1 VNIPASNAR
10 LLRLATYWSVST
22 ALLLIV
28 VKAVVWLNTG
38 SVALLASLIDSLMD
52 AAASV
57 INLLAV
63 SYALQPADK
72 EHAFGHG
79 KAESLAGLAQAAF
92 ITGSAVLLLFEC
104 VDRLISPRP
113 VQDAALGIGVML
125 FATVATL
132 VLLGIQRYVI
142 RKTDSVA
149 IRADSLHYTMDV
161 LVNLAVIVALGL
173 SMVGIGWADGVFGFG
188 LGLFIIYG
196 AYGIGW
202 DSVQHLMDRAL
213 PDGVEQSIAALALRH
228 PQVRAVHDLRTR
240 RSGQTNFVQL
250 HLELDGELS
259 LARAHAI
266 GDEVAATITTIVPG
280 ADVLIHQDP
289 GDDSTPDAPGE
300 RIAGSG

>member
-1 VNIPASNAR
+1 MQIPAANAR

-22 ALLLIV
+22 ATLLIV
-28 VKAVVWLNTG
+28 VKLVTWLDTG

-63 SYALQPADK
+63 RYALQPADK

-92 ITGSAVLLLFEC
+92 ITGSAVLLVFEC
-104 VDRLISPRP
+104 VDRLINPRP

-125 FATVATL
+125 FATAATL
-132 VLLGIQRYVI
+132 LLLGVQRYVI
-142 RKTDSVA
+142 RKTGSVA
-149 IRADSLHYTMDV
+149 IRADSLHYAMDV

-173 SMVGIGWADGVFGFG
+173 SLLGIVWADAVFGLA

-196 AYGIGW
+196 AYGIGRE
-202 DSVQHLMDRAL
+202 SVDHLMDHAL
-213 PDGVEQSIAALALRH
+213 PDDLERAIAARALRH
-228 PQVRAVHDLRTR
+228 PDVRAVHDLRTR
-240 RSGQTNFVQL
+240 RSGQTSFVQL

-266 GDEVAATITTIVPG
+266 GDQVAAAIAEMVPG

-289 GDDSTPDAPGE
+289 GDDSIPDTPGE
-300 RIAGSG
+300 RIAGST